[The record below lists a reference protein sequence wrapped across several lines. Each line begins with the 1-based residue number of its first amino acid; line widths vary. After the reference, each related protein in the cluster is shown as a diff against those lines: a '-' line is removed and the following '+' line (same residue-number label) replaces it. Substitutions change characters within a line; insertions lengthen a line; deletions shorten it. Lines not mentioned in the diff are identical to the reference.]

1 MRAGGGGFAVS
12 RVRLSAAPWTA
23 ARQAPESADFARQ
36 EHGSPALAGGLFT
49 TSASWE
55 DPSDAY
61 SQFLVPQTVKHL
73 SAMQETRLRSL
84 GGEDPLEKGVAAHPR
99 TLACRVPWMEQPGRL
114 QSVGSQRVESS
125 GGTNTLTFITITHLQ
140 ARIGLPSEAQIQN
153 ASRSPWTESKFKGS
167 VCPGPVCS
175 WMPPGRDA

>member
-84 GGEDPLEKGVAAHPR
+84 GGEDPPGEGSGSPPQDSCLQSPMDRAAWPAAVRGVAESR
-99 TLACRVPWMEQPGRL
+99 I
-114 QSVGSQRVESS
+114 QR
-125 GGTNTLTFITITHLQ
+125 G
-140 ARIGLPSEAQIQN
+140 
-153 ASRSPWTESKFKGS
+153 
-167 VCPGPVCS
+167 
-175 WMPPGRDA
+175 D